1 MVKVRCCRWLWLAT
15 AAGPLTFKSP
25 SMPAFAQG
33 KPAFLHGYVEDSPL
47 LATPGETFQLRKLL
61 PQVTNDV
68 GEIYHQGRD
77 QERI

>member
-1 MVKVRCCRWLWLAT
+1 
-15 AAGPLTFKSP
+15 
-25 SMPAFAQG
+25 MPAFAQG